1 MPTPAPALGS
11 ECTRTEEWI
20 ALLGRRDA
28 PTDGVEDYCTF
39 LAAALAQQGVEMKIV
54 RVPWAEEGWFRAL
67 RHLWRESAGW
77 RDHWVLL
84 QYTAM
89 GWSRRGFPLGVL
101 AALTVLR
108 WRGVRTAVIFHDP
121 FRQGGQRWIHHLRGV
136 FQDWIVR
143 RLYGGATKAIFAD
156 PLETLRW
163 LPKNDSKSVFI
174 PIGANIPEQRRELSS
189 AHNGNAKTVAI
200 FCLSDPPNRER
211 ELAEIAHAVRYA
223 AKNGLNARVVF
234 MGRGTPEASEDILR
248 AFHTVPVE
256 VTNLG
261 LQPANELSRI
271 LSESDAML
279 CVRGPL
285 YPRRG
290 SAIAAIACGLPI
302 IAYAGAA
309 EGTPIAEAGVEL
321 VPYTDRE
328 ALGIALARVLADH
341 NAWSQ
346 LHEKSEL
353 AHRRYFSWNVV
364 APKMHQS
371 LSAEPRAQK

>member
-174 PIGANIPEQRRELSS
+174 PIGANIPEQHRELSS

-223 AKNGLNARVVF
+223 AKSGLNARVVF

-261 LQPANELSRI
+261 QTNSAESFRNRTRCCAFGARYIRAVEARSRQSPAACRLLLTPEQQR
-271 LSESDAML
+271 
-279 CVRGPL
+279 VRRLPKL
-285 YPRRG
+285 
-290 SAIAAIACGLPI
+290 AWNWCLTLIA
-302 IAYAGAA
+302 
-309 EGTPIAEAGVEL
+309 
-321 VPYTDRE
+321 
-328 ALGIALARVLADH
+328 
-341 NAWSQ
+341 
-346 LHEKSEL
+346 K
-353 AHRRYFSWNVV
+353 
-364 APKMHQS
+364 
-371 LSAEPRAQK
+371 LSASRLLVSWRTTTPGANSTRRASWLIAGISPGTSSLRRCTNR

>member
-1 MPTPAPALGS
+1 MAAPALGS
-11 ECTRTEEWI
+11 ECARTEEWI
-20 ALLGRRDA
+20 ALLGRRDT

-39 LAAALAQQGVEMKIV
+39 LGAALAQEGVKMKIV

-84 QYTAM
+84 QYTAL
-89 GWSRRGFPLGVL
+89 GWSRRGFPLGAL
-101 AALTVLR
+101 AALTILR
-108 WRGVRTAVIFHDP
+108 GKGVRTAVVFHDP
-121 FRQGGQRWIHHLRGV
+121 FRQGGRRWIHHLRGA
-136 FQDWIVR
+136 FQDWVVR
-143 RLYGGATKAIFAD
+143 RLYGGATRAIFAD

-174 PIGANIPEQRRELSS
+174 PIGANIPEQHRESSS
-189 AHNGNAKTVAI
+189 ACNGNAKTVAI
-200 FCLSDPPNRER
+200 FCLSDPPNRGR
-211 ELAEIAHAVRYA
+211 ELAEIAHAMGCA
-223 AKNGLNARVVF
+223 AKSGLNARVVF
-234 MGRGTPEASEDILR
+234 MGRGTFEAREDILR
-248 AFHTVPVE
+248 AFHALPVE

-261 LQPANELSRI
+261 LQPASEVSRI

-302 IAYAGAA
+302 IAYAGAS

-328 ALGIALARVLADH
+328 ALGIALTRVLADH
-341 NAWSQ
+341 NAWIQ

-364 APKMHQS
+364 AAKMRQS
-371 LSAEPRAQK
+371 LSTEPRAQE

>member
-1 MPTPAPALGS
+1 MPAPALGS
-11 ECTRTEEWI
+11 ECARTEEWI
-20 ALLGRRDA
+20 ALLGRRDT

-39 LAAALAQQGVEMKIV
+39 LGAALAQEGVKMKIV

-67 RHLWRESAGW
+67 RHLWLESAGW

-84 QYTAM
+84 QYTAL
-89 GWSRRGFPLGVL
+89 GWSRRGFPLGAL
-101 AALTVLR
+101 AALTILR
-108 WRGVRTAVIFHDP
+108 GKGVRTAVVFHDP
-121 FRQGGQRWIHHLRGV
+121 FRQGGRRWIHHLRGA
-136 FQDWIVR
+136 FQDWVVR
-143 RLYGGATKAIFAD
+143 RLYGGATRAIFAD

-174 PIGANIPEQRRELSS
+174 PIGANIPEQHRESSS
-189 AHNGNAKTVAI
+189 ACNGNAKTVAI
-200 FCLSDPPNRER
+200 FCLSDPPNRGR
-211 ELAEIAHAVRYA
+211 ELAEIAHAMGCA
-223 AKNGLNARVVF
+223 AKSGLNARVVF
-234 MGRGTPEASEDILR
+234 MGRGTFEAREDILR
-248 AFHTVPVE
+248 AFHALPVE

-261 LQPANELSRI
+261 LQPASEVSRI

-302 IAYAGAA
+302 VAYAGAS

-321 VPYTDRE
+321 VPYTDCE
-328 ALGIALARVLADH
+328 ALGIALTRVLADR
-341 NAWSQ
+341 NAWSE
-346 LHEKSEL
+346 LHAKSEL

-364 APKMHQS
+364 AAKMRQS
-371 LSAEPRAQK
+371 LSTEPRAQE

>member
-1 MPTPAPALGS
+1 MATMRSTPTASA
-11 ECTRTEEWI
+11 RTEEWI
-20 ALLGRRDA
+20 ALLGRRDT

-39 LAAALAQQGVEMKIV
+39 LGAALAQQGVEMKIV
-54 RVPWAEEGWFRAL
+54 RVPWAEEGWFRSL
-67 RHLWRESAGW
+67 RRLWRESAGW
-77 RDHWVLL
+77 RDQWVLL

-89 GWSRRGFPLGVL
+89 GWSHRGFPLGAL
-101 AALTVLR
+101 AALTILR
-108 WRGVRTAVIFHDP
+108 GKGVRTAVIFHDP
-121 FRQGGQRWIHHLRGV
+121 FRQGGQRWIHHLRGA

-143 RLYGGATKAIFAD
+143 RLYAGATKAIFAD

-163 LPKNDSKSVFI
+163 LPRNDSKAVFI
-174 PIGANIPEQRRELSS
+174 PIGANIPEQHRESS
-189 AHNGNAKTVAI
+189 SRSNGNAKTVAI
-200 FCLSDPPNRER
+200 FCLSDPPNRGR
-211 ELAEIAHAVRYA
+211 ELAEIAHAMGYA
-223 AKNGLNARVVF
+223 AKSGLNARVVF
-234 MGRGTPEASEDILR
+234 MGRGTPEAREDILR

-256 VTNLG
+256 VANLG
-261 LQPANELSRI
+261 LQPASEVSRI

-328 ALGIALARVLADH
+328 ALGIALTRVLADH
-341 NAWSQ
+341 NTWSQ

>member
-1 MPTPAPALGS
+1 MGSTPTASA
-11 ECTRTEEWI
+11 RTEEWI
-20 ALLGRRDA
+20 ALLGRRDT

-39 LAAALAQQGVEMKIV
+39 LGAALAQQGVKMRIV
-54 RVPWAEEGWFRAL
+54 RMPWAEEGWFRAL
-67 RHLWRESAGW
+67 RRLWRESAGW

-89 GWSRRGFPLGVL
+89 GWSRRGFPLGAL
-101 AALTVLR
+101 AALTVLCR
-108 WRGVRTAVIFHDP
+108 KGVRTAVIFHDP
-121 FRQGGQRWIHHLRGV
+121 FRQGGQRWIHHLRGA

-174 PIGANIPEQRRELSS
+174 PIGANIPEQHRESSS
-189 AHNGNAKTVAI
+189 ASNGNAKTVAI
-200 FCLSDPPNRER
+200 FCLSDPPNRGR
-211 ELAEIAHAVRYA
+211 ELAEIAHAMGHA
-223 AKNGLNARVVF
+223 AKSGLNPRVVF
-234 MGRGTPEASEDILR
+234 MGRGTPEAREDILR

-261 LQPANELSRI
+261 LQPANEVSRI

-321 VPYTDRE
+321 VPYADRE
-328 ALGIALARVLADH
+328 ALGIALTRVLADH
-341 NAWSQ
+341 NTWSQ

-364 APKMHQS
+364 APKMRQS
-371 LSAEPRAQK
+371 LSQEPRAQE